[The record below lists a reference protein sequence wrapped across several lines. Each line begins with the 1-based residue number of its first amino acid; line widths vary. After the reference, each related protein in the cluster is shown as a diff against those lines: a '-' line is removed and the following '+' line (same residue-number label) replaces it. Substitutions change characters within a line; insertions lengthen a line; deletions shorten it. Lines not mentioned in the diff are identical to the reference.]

1 MSPTDKN
8 QVLTLGLNDTL
19 TVPFILNNIG
29 EEPSIGSK
37 VEFSFTKYFELIK
50 DSAYTCK
57 MNGQQE
63 FARGFE
69 TGNGQSSSFSYD
81 YDCELNGKLDNGTS
95 KEMSI
100 KFKLPNELY

>member
-37 VEFSFTKYFELIK
+37 VEFSFTKYFELIE

-57 MNGQQE
+57 INGQRE
-63 FARGFE
+63 FDTGSE
-69 TGNGQSSSFSYD
+69 TRVSKI
-81 YDCELNGKLDNGTS
+81 LNLQNWLAIFKDAEFTIS
-95 KEMSI
+95 K
-100 KFKLPNELY
+100 

>member
-57 MNGQQE
+57 INGQHE
-63 FARGFE
+63 FATGFE
-69 TGNGQSSSFSYD
+69 TGVSKILDSQNWLAIFND
-81 YDCELNGKLDNGTS
+81 AEFTVLNT
-95 KEMSI
+95 
-100 KFKLPNELY
+100 NESN